1 MTITAL
7 PGQLCMAKTSLFAI
21 FGLLLTI
28 TTIQAIIVAH
38 YVFQRLTGNYKKKY

>member
-1 MTITAL
+1 MIITAL
-7 PGQLCMAKTSLFAI
+7 PGQLCMAKVSLLAI

-28 TTIQAIIVAH
+28 TAVQAIVVAH